1 MQKIF
6 FSVFVL
12 MLIFSFESI
21 SQTKGKLV
29 IVGGVQTRD
38 IVKKFVELAGGSNAK
53 IIIIP
58 NAGSNPLKW
67 SKVQVE
73 EFAEF
78 GAKSDYLLFT
88 KETADD
94 EVNLKKMDWANAV
107 FFLGGDQSDL
117 TRDMLGTKLLAKVF
131 DIYNNGGVVGG
142 SSAGAA
148 VMSEVMITGN
158 ELVNSDSNDA
168 FITIE
173 KNNIETKQGF
183 GFLTNSIVDQH
194 FLKRKRH
201 NRTITAL
208 IEHPNLF
215 GIAIDESTGI
225 IVYPD
230 ETFEVIGNNQVLIYD
245 PTEGKNI
252 REDKHGNLGISDM
265 KLNVLINGDKFDM
278 KTKKVIEWQKQ
289 KRNLSFVYQTL
300 TY

>member
-21 SQTKGKLV
+21 FQTKGKLV

-94 EVNLKKMDWANAV
+94 EANLKKMDWANAV

-117 TRDMLGTKLLAKVF
+117 TRDMLGTKLLTKVF
-131 DIYNNGGVVGG
+131 DIYKNGGVVGG

-173 KNNIETKQGF
+173 KSNIETKQGF
-183 GFLTNSIVDQH
+183 GFLTNAIVDQH

-201 NRTITAL
+201 NRTISAL

-230 ETFEVIGNNQVLIYD
+230 ETFEVIGNNQVLVYD
-245 PTEGKNI
+245 PTSATNI
-252 REDKHGNLGISDM
+252 REDFKGNLGISNM
-265 KLNVLINGDKFDM
+265 KLHVLINGDKFDM
-278 KTKKVIEWQKQ
+278 KSKEVIE
-289 KRNLSFVYQTL
+289 
-300 TY
+300 